1 MQIFSLL
8 KIKIMKIELRSK
20 YAEYKVL
27 NKYFGSDW
35 MSKMFNNFQGYE
47 EVREKNTYQ
56 EVYNELIIN
65 NHDNI
70 F

>member
-1 MQIFSLL
+1 
-8 KIKIMKIELRSK
+8 MKIELRSK

-56 EVYNELIIN
+56 EVYNELIN
-65 NHDNI
+65 L
-70 F
+70 